1 MQIILQP
8 DQPSVTEIQP
18 EPEDQFPS
26 IKLVNETKTTP
37 EKSTFPFLY
46 YCCKS
51 YAQLFFLFLDL
62 AWKPAQIRC
71 LIELHRIKK
80 SDFENPRLT
89 KKYVWLEIALEIQ
102 NRFPDFAP
110 TRDQVELKY
119 FTRTMHIV
127 YFFL

>member
-1 MQIILQP
+1 MRLKRHQ
-8 DQPSVTEIQP
+8 
-18 EPEDQFPS
+18 
-26 IKLVNETKTTP
+26 KKVNSHFYTTAARIMRN
-37 EKSTFPFLY
+37 
-46 YCCKS
+46 C
-51 YAQLFFLFLDL
+51 FFLFLDL

-127 YFFL
+127 CFLFL